1 MRNEIIDLLIASGEL
16 LSTKIKIPGANPR
29 TLSSHL
35 VRMTQAGL
43 LRRRLLETPRGQM
56 WAYSAIVSDG
66 PYLRG
71 EPDYVYFLRT
81 LGRDHESETSAIDC

>member
-1 MRNEIIDLLIASGEL
+1 MRNEIIDLLISSGEL

-56 WAYSAIVSDG
+56 WAYSAIESDG

-71 EPDYVYFLRT
+71 EPDYAYFLRT
-81 LGRDHESETSAIDC
+81 LGKANEPESVASDC